1 MTFMDLEDPR
11 YAYMFGFLQA
21 DGHLSAGTRQRG
33 RLSVE
38 LSYRDIDILRAF
50 QELCPYNS
58 TITERTRATNFSES
72 HRSAIWNV
80 YSLEARNRLVELGLP
95 YGKKST
101 GITPPRVPF
110 SRSDYLRGVIDADG
124 AVGFTAQ
131 GLPFVSLATTS
142 TAIATYLCRYTKLTL
157 GIHKLT
163 SRNAR
168 DRAYNIMYMR
178 EAGVAVADH
187 LYHPGGLA
195 LERKRSAAA
204 EVSAW
209 VRPAHM
215 GASRP
220 TRRWTL
226 TEDRV
231 LLDAPTI
238 AEAAEKLGRSEQ
250 SCNLRRWRLRKKAQ
264 DQAD

>member
-21 DGHLSAGTRQRG
+21 DGHMHAGTRQRG
-33 RLSVE
+33 RLAVE
-38 LSYRDIDILRAF
+38 ISYRDIDILHAF
-50 QELCPYNS
+50 QALCPYNS
-58 TITERTRATNFSES
+58 TISERTRATNFSES
-72 HRSAIWNV
+72 HRSAIWTV
-80 YSLEARNRLVELGLP
+80 HALEARNRLVELGIP

-101 GITPPRVPF
+101 RITPPRVPF
-110 SRSDYLRGVIDADG
+110 SRRDYLRGIIDADG

-131 GLPFVSLATTS
+131 GLPFISLATTS
-142 TAIATYLCRYTKLTL
+142 TAIATYLCRYTKLAL
-157 GIHKLT
+157 GIPKTT

-178 EAGVAVADH
+178 ELGVAVADH
-187 LYHPGGLA
+187 LYYPGSLA

-209 VRPAHM
+209 VRPADM
-215 GASRP
+215 SPPRP
-220 TRRWTL
+220 RRSWTQL
-226 TEDRV
+226 EDRL

-238 AEAAEKLGRSEQ
+238 AEAAEELGRSEQ
-250 SCNLRRWRLRKKAQ
+250 SCSLRRWRLRKKQQAQ
-264 DQAD
+264 AE

>member
-1 MTFMDLEDPR
+1 M
-11 YAYMFGFLQA
+11 
-21 DGHLSAGTRQRG
+21 
-33 RLSVE
+33 
-38 LSYRDIDILRAF
+38 
-50 QELCPYNS
+50 C
-58 TITERTRATNFSES
+58 
-72 HRSAIWNV
+72 
-80 YSLEARNRLVELGLP
+80 SLEARNRLVELGLP
-95 YGKKST
+95 YGKKATS
-101 GITPPRVPF
+101 ITPPRVPF
-110 SRSDYLRGVIDADG
+110 SQRNYLRGLIDADG

-131 GLPFVSLATTS
+131 GLPFVSLTTTS

-157 GIHKLT
+157 GIQKLT

-178 EAGVAVADH
+178 ETGVAVADH
-187 LYHPGGLA
+187 LYCPESLA
-195 LERKRSAAA
+195 LERKRSAAV

-215 GASRP
+215 GAPRP

-226 TEDRV
+226 MEDRV

-264 DQAD
+264 GQAD